1 MVQVIENIDEKG
13 TEWGISFNGN
23 NPEPTKYIKMPDKE
37 TAFSVMKQLNNILI
51 DIKDLKIYKYKSVY
65 GDNCMEDEYGIEIS
79 PEGNWIKVSDAAALL
94 LRKEK

>member
-23 NPEPTKYIKMPDKE
+23 NPEPIEYIKMPDKE
-37 TAFSVMKQLNNILI
+37 TAFGVMKQLNNILI

-65 GDNCMEDEYGIEIS
+65 GDNYMEDEDGVKIS
-79 PEGNWIKVSDAAALL
+79 TEGNWIKVSDAILL
-94 LRKEK
+94 LRKGK